1 MPFTHF
7 LGDPEQTAVR
17 FPHGPDWYVTGDAGI
32 VGADGLITPLG
43 RADDL
48 IISRGFN
55 VSPAEVE
62 TVLLKHP
69 AVAEAAAVGAPD
81 ARYGQAVVLHAVP
94 LPGLPLHDGLSAE
107 LKAHIEAEYGD
118 PVPIREVR
126 LVRELPKTVT
136 GKIQRNLLR

>member
-1 MPFTHF
+1 MRWW
-7 LGDPEQTAVR
+7 DNIR
-17 FPHGPDWYVTGDAGI
+17 RGI
-32 VGADGLITPLG
+32 VGADG
-43 RADDL
+43 L

-62 TVLLKHP
+62 
-69 AVAEAAAVGAPD
+69 A
-81 ARYGQAVVLHAVP
+81 VLHAVP

-107 LKAHIEAEYGD
+107 LKAHVEAEYGD

-136 GKIQRNLLR
+136 GKVQRNLLR